1 MSALLPPLLPVRQEP
16 AALPLQLHCPHSN
29 SGPDPFQGSA
39 TTEVSWLMLFSH
51 LLIFYLFYSSAC
63 GNNMIYVFV
72 FKG

>member
-1 MSALLPPLLPVRQEP
+1 MAVTANTTQENSAEPILLQNADNHLV
-16 AALPLQLHCPHSN
+16 
-29 SGPDPFQGSA
+29 QGSA